1 MNILELSDQE
11 IVRRNNL
18 QQLRDLGIDPYPAAE
33 YPVDAWSTE
42 IRESF
47 VDLPTTVGE
56 DGEEIPATATPENSR
71 NVSIAGRIMSKRI
84 MGKAGFAELQD
95 SKGRIQVYVQ
105 RDAICPDEN
114 KDLYNIVFK
123 KCLDLGDFIGVKGY
137 VFRTKTGEISVHV
150 TEMTVLSKSLRPL
163 PIVKTD
169 AEGNVF
175 DAFDDP
181 ELRYRQRYVDLIVN
195 NGVKDTFLKRATIVR
210 TLRRILDDAGY
221 TEVDT
226 PILQNIAGGASAR
239 PFITHFNA
247 LNQDMYMRIAT
258 ELYLKRLIVGGF
270 EGVYEMGKNF
280 RNEGMDKTHN
290 PEFTCMELYVSYK
303 DLNWGM
309 GFTEKMLEEICT
321 AVNGKPE
328 VEIDGK
334 VISFKAP
341 FRRLPILDAIKEKIG
356 YDLYPMNEDEIRDV
370 AKKLG
375 IEVDDTMGKGK
386 LIDEIFGETCE
397 GSFIQ
402 PTFITDYPVE
412 MSPLTKMHR
421 SKPGLTERFELMVN
435 GKELANAY
443 SELND
448 PIDQEQRFVDQ
459 MKLADKGDDEAMII
473 DHDFLRALQYG
484 MPPTFGIGIGIDRLV
499 MLLTGKFAIGE
510 VMLFPQM
517 KPEVKAPRDKD
528 ELFLE
533 KGIPSEIIPI
543 LRKAG
548 YNLVSTLQG
557 VAPAKVQQQIIEI
570 VKKYKLD
577 IERPSQETIAQW
589 TA

>member
-341 FRRLPILDAIKEKIG
+341 FRRLPILDAINEKTG